1 VPDVSADR
9 PVISVVVRCHG
20 SRSDGWTCSVG
31 LREHGIDVSS
41 HRVRVGAEDLD
52 RLAHGADEPTG
63 LVKASFDFLLER
75 ESPSMIL
82 RSFDL
87 TEIGR
92 YFPEY
97 EAEIRGRL

>member
-1 VPDVSADR
+1 MT
-9 PVISVVVRCHG
+9 SVTVRCDG
-20 SRSDGWTCSVG
+20 SRAEGWTCSVT

-41 HRVRVGAEDLD
+41 HRVRVRSEDLD
-52 RLAHGADEPTG
+52 RLAPGADDPTG
-63 LVKASFDFLLER
+63 LVKASFDFLLEH

-82 RSFDL
+82 RSFGL
-87 TEIGR
+87 TEISR

>member
-1 VPDVSADR
+1 M
-9 PVISVVVRCHG
+9 ISVMVRCHG
-20 SRSDGWTCSVG
+20 SRGDGWTCSVAT
-31 LREHGIDVSS
+31 REHGIDVSS

-52 RLAHGADEPTG
+52 RLAPGAEGPTG

-92 YFPEY
+92 YFPDY
-97 EAEIRGRL
+97 EAVIRRP

>member
-1 VPDVSADR
+1 M
-9 PVISVVVRCHG
+9 ISVMVRCHG
-20 SRSDGWTCSVG
+20 SRGDGWTCSVG

-41 HRVRVGAEDLD
+41 HRVRVGSEDLD
-52 RLAHGADEPTG
+52 RLAPGADEPTG

-75 ESPSMIL
+75 ETPSMIL

-97 EAEIRGRL
+97 EGEIGRRL